1 MGGES
6 EGVNKVSARRMR
18 LCQVASGLERERHCD
33 AICITRLSVVVD
45 VTRPSLV
52 VECKGKG
59 EYLVTRRQIFNPL
72 SQNFSYEES
81 VD

>member
-45 VTRPSLV
+45 VTRPFLV

-59 EYLVTRRQIFNPL
+59 EISGDSAANFQSPL
-72 SQNFSYEES
+72 AKF
-81 VD
+81 